1 MLNQDEK
8 NAATEFPIGGEPLP
22 KFNIR
27 ARYDDLNDAKKRIFR
42 HLYQSRFGGNIPTF
56 YNKLSSENLTIDE
69 GLFFADLFECKVED
83 LYTTAMPRQT
93 SIFDLARKAK
103 GGKPGIREV

>member
-1 MLNQDEK
+1 MLNQDQK
-8 NAATEFPIGGEPLP
+8 NAAAEASEGAIPLP

-27 ARYDDLNDAKKRIFR
+27 ARYDDLNDAKKRLFR
-42 HLYQSRFGGNIPTF
+42 HLFQSRFGGNIPTF

-69 GLFFADLFECKVED
+69 ALFFADLFECKIED
-83 LYTTAMPRQT
+83 LYTTAVPRQT

-103 GGKPGIREV
+103 GGKSDFRRV